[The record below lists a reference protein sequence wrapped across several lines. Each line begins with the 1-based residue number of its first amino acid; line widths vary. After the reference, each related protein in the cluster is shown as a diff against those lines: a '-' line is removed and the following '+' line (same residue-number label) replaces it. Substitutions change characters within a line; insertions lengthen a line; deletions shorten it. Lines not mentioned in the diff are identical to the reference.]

1 MPRAGAPMSE
11 ATTTSR
17 ARGAVLTAAALLAA
31 AVVGAAVR
39 HGAGPERL
47 LLAAVWLVP
56 LLLPMRGLFAGR
68 RRAHAW
74 ATLCVLPYLVFAVA
88 EMIANPAARTAA
100 AAVAFASLVWFA
112 ALVAYLRVTRR
123 ARPRA

>member
-1 MPRAGAPMSE
+1 M
-11 ATTTSR
+11 SR

-39 HGAGPERL
+39 HGAGPDRL

-74 ATLCVLPYLVFAVA
+74 ATLCVLPYLVFGVA

-100 AAVAFASLVWFA
+100 AAVVFASLIWFG
-112 ALVAYLRVTRR
+112 ALVTYLRVTRR
-123 ARPRA
+123 PAPAARPPA